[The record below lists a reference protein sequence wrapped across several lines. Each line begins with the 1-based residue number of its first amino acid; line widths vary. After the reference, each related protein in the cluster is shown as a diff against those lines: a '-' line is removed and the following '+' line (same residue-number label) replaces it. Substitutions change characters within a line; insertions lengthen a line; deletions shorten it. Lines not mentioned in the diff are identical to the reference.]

1 MCFDYVVSET
11 EGKRE
16 SDVRALQSERT
27 GLRQKLEQQKTVIQR
42 FQVDEQQRMSQL
54 KAALNTYF
62 TPTPLTG
69 SDMMS

>member
-1 MCFDYVVSET
+1 M

-16 SDVRALQSERT
+16 RDVRASQTEKT
-27 GLRQKLEQQKTVIQR
+27 GLKQKLEQQKAVIQR

-62 TPTPLTG
+62 TATPCPVIE
-69 SDMMS
+69 SDMM